1 MLGAITSAGG
11 HLPEG
16 NLRRVVIMRRAGDWR
31 LISTMLDLQGAVY
44 GKRPTPVDEIWLRD
58 GDVILISGRPP
69 TRLNNWIRQVFSE
82 GV

>member
-1 MLGAITSAGG
+1 
-11 HLPEG
+11 
-16 NLRRVVIMRRAGDWR
+16 
-31 LISTMLDLQGAVY
+31 MLDLQGAVY